1 MNFNLLFK
9 TQSKFVNLIKNT
21 INKNRL
27 SQVYLLSGDK
37 GTLKKEGA
45 LYLASLILCDKKEA
59 CGECKS
65 CLEIENNTNHNLFI
79 IDGSDINTN
88 TIKKEQIEDL
98 MHEFSL
104 ASDEVRVFIIYNIE
118 KATTA
123 SSNTLLKF
131 LEEMKDN
138 TYGIL
143 TTDNLDGVLQTIR
156 SRAQII
162 SFEKIS
168 KDDLIKFY
176 ESKSI
181 DEEMARILC
190 SLTNDVNEGLKLNS
204 DEVFLDILKL
214 VKSINKAIITGDDPI
229 LVMNEEGRNLLS
241 VTDKYYHQIF
251 INLLILITNDR
262 LFYILGMRD
271 EMVFLNTFESL
282 DNDGVDCRSIGY
294 KDTLK
299 QLDVML
305 EYKEKINYNLN
316 LELMYMDL
324 FIKCEV

>member
-1 MNFNLLFK
+1 MDFNLLFK
-9 TQSKFVNLIKNT
+9 TQSKFVNLIKSS
-21 INKNRL
+21 ISKDRL

-45 LYLASLILCDKKEA
+45 LYLASLILCENKDA
-59 CGECKS
+59 CGKCASCKA
-65 CLEIENNTNHNLFI
+65 IEENTNHNLFI

-98 MHEFSL
+98 IHEFSL
-104 ASDEVRVFIIYNIE
+104 ASDETRVFIIHNIE

-143 TTDNLDGVLQTIR
+143 TTDNVNGVLQTIR
-156 SRAQII
+156 SRSQII
-162 SFEKIS
+162 PFEKIS
-168 KDDLIKFY
+168 KKDLIKFY

-181 DEEMARILC
+181 DSEMARILC
-190 SLTNDVNEGLKLNS
+190 SLTNDVNEGIRLS
-204 DEVFLDILKL
+204 HDEGFLDVLRL
-214 VKSINKAIITGDDPI
+214 VKSVNKALISRENPI
-229 LVMNEEGRNLLS
+229 LIMNEEGHDLLNNP
-241 VTDKYYHQIF
+241 DKLYHQIF
-251 INLLILITNDR
+251 INLLITITNDR
-262 LFYILGMRD
+262 LFYILGKHD
-271 EMVFLNTFESL
+271 EMVFWKTLEEL
-282 DNDGVDCRSIGY
+282 EEYGVDCHNVSY
-294 KDTLK
+294 KETFK